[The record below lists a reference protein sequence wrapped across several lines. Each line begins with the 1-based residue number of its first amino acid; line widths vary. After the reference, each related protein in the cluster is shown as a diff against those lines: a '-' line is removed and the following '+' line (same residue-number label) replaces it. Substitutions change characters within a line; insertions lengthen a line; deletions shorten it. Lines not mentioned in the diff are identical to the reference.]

1 MDKIAAYE
9 KILAEHPLWEKT
21 AVTEM
26 GALILAG
33 LGAATALGAAAGGAA
48 GAMTTHEGNRL
59 RGAGVGA
66 MAGGIGGLLMASP
79 VGSPVAGGVAGGLA
93 AHYLA
98 GPGATKEAKLLR

>member
-1 MDKIAAYE
+1 
-9 KILAEHPLWEKT
+9 
-21 AVTEM
+21 
-26 GALILAG
+26 
-33 LGAATALGAAAGGAA
+33 
-48 GAMTTHEGNRL
+48 
-59 RGAGVGA
+59 